1 MTEYHNYGVNLSK
14 GQAKK
19 LWNARKKG
27 TATTIELSKN
37 DLVGNYKLPLS
48 KIQLN
53 KIKIAKTGVRLKL
66 SEAQLKHMERT
77 GGFLPLA
84 ALIPLII
91 SGIGAAGGVAGGVA
105 SAVSAAKSN
114 AEQARHNRAIEEQ
127 LKGGSGVVSDVV
139 GKIPVLGSFLGSL
152 LQKIGLGIKDVN
164 KIKKGGC
171 VCCNGYQIK
180 RIGSGLYLGPQA
192 PDGQGVFLGP
202 QTATSGPASSQ
213 ARW

>member
-19 LWNARKKG
+19 LWNARKKE

-66 SEAQLKHMERT
+66 SEAQLKHMETT

-84 ALIPLII
+84 A
-91 SGIGAAGGVAGGVA
+91 
-105 SAVSAAKSN
+105 
-114 AEQARHNRAIEEQ
+114 RFR
-127 LKGGSGVVSDVV
+127 
-139 GKIPVLGSFLGSL
+139 
-152 LQKIGLGIKDVN
+152 
-164 KIKKGGC
+164 
-171 VCCNGYQIK
+171 
-180 RIGSGLYLGPQA
+180 
-192 PDGQGVFLGP
+192 
-202 QTATSGPASSQ
+202 
-213 ARW
+213 